1 MDKLSSDA
9 RSRNMARIRSR
20 DTRPEREVR
29 SLLHR
34 LGYRFR
40 LVQHSLPGTPDI
52 VLPKYH
58 TAIFVHG
65 CFWHRHAYCQYAYM
79 PKTRTRFWK
88 QKFRA
93 NRARD
98 RKVIEQLKAI
108 GWHVLVVWECE
119 LGDPAILSARLNAA
133 IKHNHNS
140 ANVDNVK

>member
-9 RSRNMARIRSR
+9 RSKNMARIRSR

-52 VLPKYH
+52 VLPRYH

-65 CFWHRHAYCQYAYM
+65 CFWHRHTGCQYAYM
-79 PKTRTRFWK
+79 PKTRAQFWK

-108 GWHVLVVWECE
+108 GWHVVVVWECE
-119 LGDPAILSARLNAA
+119 LGDPATLSARLNTA
-133 IKHNHNS
+133 IEHNLNT
-140 ANVDNVK
+140 ANVHSVK